1 MMLFKV
7 SPNENFSVTL
17 LLQACLKVNAKVV
30 VHDLQKAQHYITAE
44 PQSQEDTDELLSLIE
59 SFYTIDS
66 IDIDTTEI
74 KNKEE
79 RTLFNFQDEKL
90 NQQFTILADAVAECL
105 NKGLVPNGYILSAI
119 QGLHAKL
126 KLTMPIT
133 GFEVA
138 DIVDC
143 NYGTNMPYETSGGH
157 IWNLVVAKNEHQ
169 AFVIPMFKNTA
180 ESQDQNN
187 DAAICFAI
195 DEKMATFDSIKTDL
209 SSTFLALNA
218 GRWISNYRISKKI
231 GKCTDDCLKKVIIEL
246 QKAFDFTY
254 NLKKKKSVEQLERA
268 CALK

>member
-44 PQSQEDTDELLSLIE
+44 PQTQEDTDELLSLIE
-59 SFYTIDS
+59 SFYTIES

-133 GFEVA
+133 EFEVA

-180 ESQDQNN
+180 ESPYQN
-187 DAAICFAI
+187 DAICFAI
-195 DEKMATFDSIKTDL
+195 NEEMATFDSVKTDL
-209 SSTFLALNA
+209 SSTFLALDA
-218 GRWISNYRISKKI
+218 GRWISTYRITKVI
-231 GKCTDDCLKKVIIEL
+231 GKCTNDCLKKVIIEL
-246 QKAFDFTY
+246 PKAFDF
-254 NLKKKKSVEQLERA
+254 KSVKA